1 MMNALEELLID
12 TSNDIKYVGL
22 SEVDYDVKGK
32 PTRSWMKD
40 WTQEERTEKF
50 FEFCRSYD
58 LREDSMLKENYQQLS
73 HRLHWHECPFVDHV
87 KTMTDPCEI
96 LNACV
101 LFSFTN
107 EHWQTFTA
115 WLNGKKD
122 GLKKRFNEGHRHSRS
137 DLFQIYYPKGTKVHE
152 WLIDAPEK
160 TARDMHHVLGAK
172 NRPYTMMEFAKI
184 LNKYFV
190 EEMGFRN
197 AMYPSKNAARH
208 VAMSHP
214 EWVDPNSFLH
224 GGTGF
229 FDGLVQVFDCD
240 HLMSKTKYEI
250 DEFGNY
256 VPTNKSGHELLR
268 MMDYL
273 RTHPSNPIHTHNYL
287 NLEDKL
293 CMNFKYMSM
302 RFGKKKQTKQIPYEW
317 VYPKQWSLKT
327 GKYDRLN

>member
-1 MMNALEELLID
+1 MNALEAMLTD
-12 TSNDIKYVGL
+12 TSKDIIYENL
-22 SEVDYDVKGK
+22 SEVEYDSKGK
-32 PTRSWMKD
+32 PTRSWMHEWD
-40 WTQEERTEKF
+40 QEARTEKF
-50 FEFCRSYD
+50 FDFCRAYD
-58 LREDSMLKENYQQLS
+58 MREDSMLKENYQQLS
-73 HRLHWHECPFVDHV
+73 HRLHWHECPFVDV
-87 KTMTDPCEI
+87 VRDMTDPFEI

-107 EHWQTFTA
+107 EHWQTFTS

-122 GLKKRFNEGHRHSRS
+122 GLRQRFEEGHRHSRS
-137 DLFQIYYPKGTKVHE
+137 DLFQIYYPKDTKVSE
-152 WLIDAPEK
+152 WLIEAPEK

-190 EEMGFRN
+190 EVMGFRN

-214 EWVDPNSFLH
+214 EWVDPDSFLH

-240 HLMSKTKYEI
+240 HLMSKAKYEI
-250 DEFGNY
+250 DEFGKY
-256 VPTNKSGHELLR
+256 IPTNKSGMKLLE

-273 RTHPSNPIHTHNYL
+273 HAHPSNPMHTHKYL
-287 NLEDKL
+287 NIEDKL
-293 CMNFKYMSM
+293 CMHFKYMSM
-302 RFGKKKQTKQIPYEW
+302 RFGNKKQTKQIPYEW
-317 VYPKQWSLKT
+317 VYPKEWSLKT